1 MLSPVYFVCSQG
13 ASSMHRKPSV
23 TLVPFS
29 FLIRNYWVVSLTQ
42 CWISTP
48 KRTSLLLSVGKDT
61 VPDHTSL
68 INQCLSRPRFC
79 LIVPS
84 TLTFPSSVSQFY
96 SNNKCLF
103 VLHFYYLNRQ
113 YIHLYSL
120 TDVLDNQRNPSQS
133 MKYLS
138 GDTPEFYQ
146 KLKNQV
152 LICPV
157 Y

>member
-1 MLSPVYFVCSQG
+1 
-13 ASSMHRKPSV
+13 MHRKPSV